1 MRFDKFKLRFGRNVS
16 VQKKAAVRGTVMF
29 GMKSFQ
35 LFERQ
40 RGNIDRIAS
49 RIEGIRRSRKS
60 ITDNVIG
67 YDVVEAR
74 ISAFHLIIDD
84 ALHCNISRIADFKT
98 VSFLSEG
105 FFRKQGIKNR
115 IAVYGHQI
123 KIIGLNHRRRRVQR
137 FIGEGHRI

>member
-1 MRFDKFKLRFGRNVS
+1 MRFDKFKLRFRRNIP
-16 VQKKAAVRGTVMF
+16 VQKKAAVRRSVMF

-67 YDVVEAR
+67 YDVVKTR

-84 ALHCNISRIADFKT
+84 ALYRNISRIADFKT

-115 IAVYGHQI
+115 IAVYGH
-123 KIIGLNHRRRRVQR
+123 
-137 FIGEGHRI
+137 